1 MPTDNFL
8 NEIFSA
14 NSGEPILS
22 LIRVDIDGDIA
33 YYVNNNESITSNV
46 TGASTVF
53 QPAAF
58 SIALPEDTSDGTPRA
73 TLDFDAADIQIVR
86 KLRQAEQRIVLDLW
100 VVAASD
106 PNVVE
111 YGPSNYESVDF
122 TISGTKVS
130 IGLEIEPILDIE
142 IPGKRYTPQTFPGL
156 WRR

>member
-14 NSGEPILS
+14 NSGEAILS
-22 LIRVDIDGDIA
+22 LIRVDIDGDVS
-33 YYVNNNESITSNV
+33 YYVNNNESVTSDV
-46 TGASTVF
+46 TGSPTVF

-58 SIALPEDTSDGTPRA
+58 SIALPEESSDSTPRA

-86 KLRQAEQRIVLDLW
+86 KLRAANQRIVMDLW
-100 VVAASD
+100 VVAGSN

-111 YGPSNYESVDF
+111 YGPSNYESTDF

-156 WRR
+156 WRK